1 MFVDTFEVLQIHAC
15 RNIQNA
21 AVAVN
26 CVTLLLLL
34 QSIFC
39 DSLEFYHFLPLF
51 HCCSC
56 SCSLALISIFQLH
69 HCCFL
74 SFGVLQLRLLFNFL
88 DFHQFFCY
96 FFVAVAVWHSNPHF
110 LSTASLLLLQL
121 QFHILWFPFVFLY
134 FEVLQLQFI
143 FNSLDFYQLFVTIHC
158 CSCSC
163 SLKFISILSV
173 NFVIVAVAVAV
184 PYFVIPLV
192 FINFWGFGH
201 PTCPLSPCQIQWKPK
216 GQGLSPWN
224 FLSAPT
230 ILLSVPGRA
239 SRVCWNCNCNSDK
252 HDLHTRQS

>member
-1 MFVDTFEVLQIHAC
+1 MVVDIFEVLQIHAC

-39 DSLEFYHFLPLF
+39 DSLELYQFLPLF

-56 SCSLALISIFQLH
+56 SLALKSIF

-74 SFGVLQLRLLFNFL
+74 SFGVLQLQLLFNFL
-88 DFHQFFCY
+88 DFYQFLCYY

-110 LSTASLLLLQL
+110 LSTASLLQL
-121 QFHILWFPFVFLY
+121 QFHILWFPFVFLN

-192 FINFWGFGH
+192 FINFWVVAVAVTF
-201 PTCPLSPCQIQWKPK
+201 QFVRKI
-216 GQGLSPWN
+216 
-224 FLSAPT
+224 
-230 ILLSVPGRA
+230 
-239 SRVCWNCNCNSDK
+239 
-252 HDLHTRQS
+252 